1 MLDPVSAPD
10 GPKIIACCGS
20 GGVGKTTV
28 SAALGLQAAI
38 SGKKTLVLTIDPA
51 RRLADALGLDAFSH
65 EARRVPLEKLSQ
77 HGILPKGELSA
88 MMLDTKHTFDR
99 IISKYASNNLQQ
111 SIFANRYY
119 QNISSTLAG
128 SHEYMAMEKL
138 YELYIENHYDLI
150 VLDTPPSRR
159 ALDFLDAPT
168 RMTDLLQH
176 NYFWKLFRP
185 YMSAGRWGFKI
196 FSYMASPFFK
206 VTQQIMGNQMM
217 DDIVAFFELWDDALF
232 EGFKERA
239 QAIKTV
245 LSGPEALFFAIAS
258 PMDAPMQEAL
268 FMYDQLEKNGI
279 SFGGFIINRVHPQ
292 VNSISPFPPSEM
304 VLDDIS
310 KTLWAKLHTNYS
322 DFKRLGDSDR
332 MIIDRLKKR
341 IGKDTPIQMVTM
353 FENDI
358 HHLKGLLELR
368 SQLVEK
374 KRDAGTGQ
382 PETGW

>member
-1 MLDPVSAPD
+1 MNKNSTMLDPVSAPD

-20 GGVGKTTV
+20 GGVGKTTI

-51 RRLADALGLDAFSH
+51 RRLADALGLSAFSH
-65 EARRVPLEKLSQ
+65 EARPVPLEKLSAY
-77 HGILPKGELSA
+77 GIRPKGELSA

-99 IISKYASNNLQQ
+99 IISKYATQNLQQ

-119 QNISSTLAG
+119 QHISATLAG

-138 YELYIENHYDLI
+138 YELYTENHYDLI

-185 YMSAGRWGFKI
+185 YMSAGRWSFKI

-206 VTQQIMGNQMM
+206 ITQHIMGNKMM
-217 DDIVAFFELWDDALF
+217 EDIIAFFELWDDALF
-232 EGFKERA
+232 EGFKKRA
-239 QAIKTV
+239 LAIKTV
-245 LSGPEALFFAIAS
+245 LSGPEALFFAITN
-258 PMDAPMQEAL
+258 PMAAPMQEAL
-268 FMYDQLEKNGI
+268 FMYDQLEKSGI

-292 VNSISPFPPSEM
+292 VNPISPVPPSEM

-310 KTLWAKLHTNYS
+310 KTLWAKLHTNYT
-322 DFKRLGDSDR
+322 DFKRLGDSDH

-341 IGKDTPIQMVTM
+341 IRKETPIQLVTM

-358 HHLKGLLELR
+358 HHLKGLLDLR
-368 SQLVEK
+368 SQLIEK
-374 KRDAGTGQ
+374 
-382 PETGW
+382 